1 MINFIAAISMSS
13 IFFFGGFSIREKIKI
28 LRIKN
33 KPVKFFINGYR
44 ETLYMPTQ
52 KKIGKQNRLVLY
64 VALILAVVYLLL
76 VAITSQKFFLYY

>member
-1 MINFIAAISMSS
+1 MINFIAAISMRSV
-13 IFFFGGFSIREKIKI
+13 FFYSGFSIPEKLKA

-33 KPVKFFINGYR
+33 NPVKFFINGYR

-52 KKIGKQNRLVLY
+52 KKIEKQNRLVLY